1 MQTMSSCSLFCEEKG
16 IVLPL
21 NEFATQ
27 SIPFEN
33 EQELLFLNQNNDELL
48 ADIFSIDSFES
59 DVQEVKSCSKVF
71 GKVIS
76 YQMKIES
83 IGYFFRINIV
93 QSVSNENRVFVF
105 SNNSNASIFSNNLML
120 ELKKI

>member
-16 IVLPL
+16 SVLPL

-59 DVQEVKSCSKVF
+59 DVQEVKSCSKVY
-71 GKVIS
+71 GEVIS

-120 ELKKI
+120 ELKKL